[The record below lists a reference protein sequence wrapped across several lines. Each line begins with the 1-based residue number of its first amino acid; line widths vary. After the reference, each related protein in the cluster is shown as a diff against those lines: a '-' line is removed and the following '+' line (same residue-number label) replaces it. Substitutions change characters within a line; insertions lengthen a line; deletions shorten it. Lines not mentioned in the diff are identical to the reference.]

1 MHWGGREIFGPCTA
15 RENARIVNIG
25 KSLPNY
31 VVHVSTIYQFRARL
45 DKFCMHQDVLYDFTA
60 DLTELEIDQY
70 MKQMIR
76 CCVCSYVK

>member
-60 DLTELEIDQY
+60 DLTG
-70 MKQMIR
+70 IR
-76 CCVCSYVK
+76 DRSVHETNDMLLCM